1 LGGLLLWGKREME
14 MPSGIHEEIINL
26 PIEKVWSFVKDMDN
40 WAPLIPGYISHKKF
54 NERLSTWEFYQDIG
68 ILKKKISLMV
78 TIREWIAPT
87 KVTFDLKGLNEK
99 FFGNGYFQAEAL
111 GKDQTKVIGY
121 LEINAQGAMG
131 KVVNKVLKTSIP
143 KTAQEITA
151 AIADKFK

>member
-1 LGGLLLWGKREME
+1 

>member
-1 LGGLLLWGKREME
+1 
-14 MPSGIHEEIINL
+14 MPSGMHQEIIEL

-54 NERLSTWEFYQDIG
+54 SSRQSTWEFYQDIG

-78 TIREWIAPT
+78 TIREWIPPN

-99 FFGNGYFQAEAL
+99 FSGNGYFLAEKL
-111 GKDQTKVIGY
+111 EENKTKVTGY
-121 LEINAQGAMG
+121 LDITAEGAMG
-131 KVVNKVLKTSIP
+131 KVINKVLKNSIP

-151 AIADKFK
+151 AIAEKFK

>member
-1 LGGLLLWGKREME
+1 MRGLLLWGKREIE

-40 WAPLIPGYISHKKF
+40 WAPLIPGYITHKKF

-78 TIREWIAPT
+78 TIREWVPPT

-99 FFGNGYFQAEAL
+99 FSGNGYFQAEAL

>member
-1 LGGLLLWGKREME
+1 
-14 MPSGIHEEIINL
+14 MPSGTHQESIDL

-54 NERLSTWEFYQDIG
+54 NDRLSTWEFYQDIG

-78 TIREWIAPT
+78 TIREWIPPN

-99 FFGNGYFQAEAL
+99 FTGNGYFLAESL
-111 GKDQTKVIGY
+111 GANKTKVTGY
-121 LEINAQGAMG
+121 LEINAEGAMG
-131 KVVNKVLKTSIP
+131 KVVNKILKTSIP
-143 KTAQEITA
+143 KTAQEITS